1 MSSRK
6 SSTSSSR
13 PPRVQPSV
21 QPRVLVTGC
30 YGALGAYLTHRL
42 VASGWRV
49 DGIDLPTARPRPLPP
64 VTKVHH
70 IDIATAGDPAEIV
83 GQQDGIVHLAGYSRI
98 GSVAGDPFGA
108 IRSNILGTAAILDAI
123 RCAKNPKKNPPW
135 LLFASSLEV
144 KTDANGAYGLTNL
157 YGLTK
162 AVSELLSHRYA
173 ADYGL
178 VIAAPRIAGIYGL
191 PDDYA
196 NKVPLVFV
204 KRALAGESLTVSD
217 DPRAMDYIHVDD
229 VCAALMSC
237 MRQLARIK
245 GPAFCAFPIES
256 GRKIKLK
263 PLARLIQQVMGTD
276 VPVAPMKSKRQRNIA
291 ARRLRLPR
299 PRVELEEG
307 LWQLAMS
314 LHEAD
319 TEAAAARNDACSDRP
334 AVSLD
339 GRPAS

>member
-6 SSTSSSR
+6 FSTSSS
-13 PPRVQPSV
+13 S

-30 YGALGAYLTHRL
+30 YGALGAYLSHRL
-42 VASGWRV
+42 SASGWRV
-49 DGIDLPTARPRPLPP
+49 DGIDLPTAHRRPLPP
-64 VTKVHH
+64 LINVHH
-70 IDIATAGDPAEIV
+70 TDIATAGDLADIV
-83 GQQDGIVHLAGYSRI
+83 GQHDGIVHLAGYSRI
-98 GSVAGDPFGA
+98 GSVASDPFGA
-108 IRSNILGTAAILDAI
+108 IHSNILGTAAILEAI
-123 RCAKNPKKNPPW
+123 RCSKNPPW

-144 KTDANGAYGLTNL
+144 KTDAKGAYGLTNL

-162 AVSELLSHRYA
+162 SVGELLSHRYA

-178 VIAAPRIAGIYGL
+178 TIAAPRIAGIYGL
-191 PDDYA
+191 PDDPA
-196 NKVPLVFV
+196 SKVPLVFV
-204 KRALAGESLTVSD
+204 KRALAGEPLTVSD

-237 MRQLARIK
+237 MRQLSRIK
-245 GPAFCAFPIES
+245 GPAFCAFPLES

-276 VPVAPMKSKRQRNIA
+276 LPVVPMKTRRQRNVA
-291 ARRLRLPR
+291 ARSLRMPR

-314 LHEAD
+314 LHE
-319 TEAAAARNDACSDRP
+319 TESKAAASRNDAHGDRS
-334 AVSLD
+334 AISLE
-339 GRPAS
+339 GSAS

>member
-6 SSTSSSR
+6 SSTSSNS
-13 PPRVQPSV
+13 

-30 YGALGAYLTHRL
+30 YGALGAYLSHRL
-42 VASGWRV
+42 VAAGWRV

-64 VTKVHH
+64 LTNVHH
-70 IDIATAGDPAEIV
+70 VDIATAGDLTDLI
-83 GQQDGIVHLAGYSRI
+83 GQQGGIVHLAGYSRI
-98 GSVAGDPFGA
+98 GSVASDPFGA
-108 IRSNILGTAAILDAI
+108 IRSNIMGTAAILEAI
-123 RCAKNPKKNPPW
+123 RLAKNPPW
-135 LLFASSLEV
+135 LLFASTLEV

-204 KRALAGESLTVSD
+204 KRALAGEPLNVSD

-237 MRQLARIK
+237 MRQLARIE
-245 GPAFCAFPIES
+245 GPAFCAFPLES

-276 VPVAPMKSKRQRNIA
+276 VPVAPMQSKRQRNIA

-319 TEAAAARNDACSDRP
+319 AKAASARNDGYGVRP
-334 AVSLD
+334 AISLE
-339 GRPAS
+339 GRPTG